1 MPQIFK
7 NYPLLKELLDTYGQ
21 TEFLKTHGTIE
32 DIYQIQIAFIT
43 SICKYYD
50 TPKYGI
56 QKPPI
61 KLKKE

>member
-1 MPQIFK
+1 MSQIFK

-21 TEFLKTHGTIE
+21 TEFLKTYGTID
-32 DIYQIQIAFIT
+32 DIYQIQLEFIT

-56 QKPPI
+56 QTPLI